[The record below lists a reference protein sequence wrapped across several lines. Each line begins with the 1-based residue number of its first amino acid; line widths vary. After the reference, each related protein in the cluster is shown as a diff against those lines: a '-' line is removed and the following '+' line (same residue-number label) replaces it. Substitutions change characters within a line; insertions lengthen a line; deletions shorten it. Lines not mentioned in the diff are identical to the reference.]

1 MRYTS
6 VCNPILMKGG
16 IHLVGACRD
25 SLLTA
30 WIQRNMIDID
40 ID

>member
-16 IHLVGACRD
+16 IHLVAACRD
-25 SLLTA
+25 SLLTV